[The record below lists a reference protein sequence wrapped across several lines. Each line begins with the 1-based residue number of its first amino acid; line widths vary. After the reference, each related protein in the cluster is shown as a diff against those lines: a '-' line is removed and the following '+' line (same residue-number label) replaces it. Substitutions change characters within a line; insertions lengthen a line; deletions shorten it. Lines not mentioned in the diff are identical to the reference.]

1 MKYRNLSLALPA
13 LFLTAIVTANP
24 AFAQASPTATRG
36 MQFTAF
42 GAVSGVYT
50 GLGGGKNFGVVAGAD
65 LGLAP
70 FHGIRPEI
78 EVRGLYPADHGL
90 VDSQKS
96 ILAGP
101 RADFLLNHRLRP
113 YADFLI
119 GRGDMHYGINGYR
132 FGNAIY
138 IETTTNVYS
147 PGGGFDYELSQRLSV
162 KVDAQFQRWGAVP
175 TPSGNI
181 WAKLGTVG
189 IVYRFNFGP
198 RSLPYR

>member
-1 MKYRNLSLALPA
+1 MNYRNLFLALS
-13 LFLTAIVTANP
+13 LTAILPTTA
-24 AFAQASPTATRG
+24 ARAQATPTATRG
-36 MQFTAF
+36 MQLSAF

-65 LGLAP
+65 LGLTP
-70 FHGIRPEI
+70 VHGIRPEI

-96 ILAGP
+96 LLAGV
-101 RADFLLNHRLRP
+101 RTEFLLNHRLRP

-119 GRGDMHYGINGYR
+119 GRGDSHYGINGYL

-147 PGGGFDYELSQRLSV
+147 PGGGFDYDLSQHLSV
-162 KVDAQFQRWGAVP
+162 KVDAQFQRWGNAP
-175 TPSGNI
+175 TPSHNI

-198 RSLPYR
+198 RNLP